1 MTGATSDFGM
11 QLDSLADIISFG
23 VAPAVL
29 IYSWGFEDLG
39 NFARFS
45 AFLFLICGAMRLAR
59 FNIQTVEMKHFAG
72 MPIPAG
78 AGMIAAI
85 VHFFGS
91 PPESMISKSLLV
103 GMTYLLALLMI
114 SSIRFFSFKRLH
126 LSKGKSH
133 LYVLGMA
140 VIIAGVVFY
149 SEIVLLINCLLLCP
163 ERTGRET
170 GTRDAACL
178 WTVCIESG
186 WGCLISGG
194 HRHLP
199 SPHLIIQKVKMMN
212 PMKSVALFFA
222 LIINFPFIF
231 CLAENVPGTQ
241 LSSPSENFIM
251 HTVMFSLKTPPDSEE
266 TAKFLRDGKKI
277 LSSIPGVAEFKVFRQ
292 VSEKND
298 FQYGFSMVF
307 ADRTAFESY
316 IKHPLH
322 AGFVSE
328 RWEKEVS
335 SFLEADYIACP
346 LN

>member
-1 MTGATSDFGM
+1 MLDNGSLSRRSRLANRTRKLRRTVYIIPSLFTVGNIFAGFYSIISAYHGEYNRAALAIGIAVVLDGLDGRIARMTGATSDFGL

-29 IYSWGFEDLG
+29 IYAWGFEDLG

-85 VHFFGS
+85 VHFFGD
-91 PPESMISKSLLV
+91 PPESMIAKSLLV

-149 SEIVLLINCLLLCP
+149 SEIVLLIMASFYALSGLVVRLVH
-163 ERTGRET
+163 EIRRALGRSVPNPN
-170 GTRDAACL
+170 GDA
-178 WTVCIESG
+178 
-186 WGCLISGG
+186 
-194 HRHLP
+194 
-199 SPHLIIQKVKMMN
+199 
-212 PMKSVALFFA
+212 
-222 LIINFPFIF
+222 
-231 CLAENVPGTQ
+231 
-241 LSSPSENFIM
+241 
-251 HTVMFSLKTPPDSEE
+251 
-266 TAKFLRDGKKI
+266 
-277 LSSIPGVAEFKVFRQ
+277 
-292 VSEKND
+292 
-298 FQYGFSMVF
+298 
-307 ADRTAFESY
+307 
-316 IKHPLH
+316 
-322 AGFVSE
+322 
-328 RWEKEVS
+328 
-335 SFLEADYIACP
+335 
-346 LN
+346 